1 MYSNQEVFFPSITIC
16 NANQMEFSFLR
27 SANIENDTE
36 KTNIL
41 IKEFIEGYQSKEFD
55 QEEEDFI
62 EKIKKQIGTGKFGD
76 LSSQKCKNLFIE
88 ISFQG
93 KTLTWNDIFLNKTHF
108 RGPHLF
114 QTDFGFCCS
123 FTPQIDLK
131 LIAYEQLVDAL
142 KDLKA
147 EAKSGYKNGLHILLN
162 AEQFNYG
169 YIFEGG
175 GSGFEIALHHP
186 K

>member
-1 MYSNQEVFFPSITIC
+1 M
-16 NANQMEFSFLR
+16 
-27 SANIENDTE
+27 IE
-36 KTNIL
+36 
-41 IKEFIEGYQSKEFD
+41 EFIEGYQSREFN
-55 QEEEDFI
+55 QEGEDFI
-62 EKIKKQIGTGKFGD
+62 DEIKTRIGSGKFGD
-76 LSSQKCKNLFIE
+76 VSSQKCKNLFIE
-88 ISFQG
+88 TTFQG
-93 KTLTWNDIFLNKTHF
+93 ITLTWNDIFLNETHF
-108 RGPHLF
+108 RGPHLL

-123 FTPQIDLK
+123 FTPHIDLK
-131 LIAYEQLVDAL
+131 LIAYEQLVDVL
-142 KDLKA
+142 NDLKA